1 MNISNMKNA
10 LTNLHKNL
18 SNEKSLIN
26 DISKKIGQFSEKL
39 SEHFPD
45 AITRANAIGQNF
57 QLKKLKSKLM
67 QKLEGKRKK
76 FKLALESLGWGTL
89 AGLLDSAFCG
99 EELDIWV

>member
-1 MNISNMKNA
+1 MKNA
-10 LTNLHKNL
+10 LTNLHKQM

-26 DISKKIGQFSEKL
+26 NLRERIGQFSEKL
-39 SEHFPD
+39 SEHFPQ
-45 AITRANAIGQNF
+45 AVTRANAIGQNF
-57 QLKKLKSKLM
+57 QLKKLKTRLM

-99 EELDIWV
+99 EELDVWV

>member
-1 MNISNMKNA
+1 MKNA
-10 LTNLHKNL
+10 LTNLHKQM

-26 DISKKIGQFSEKL
+26 NLRERIGQFSDKL
-39 SEHFPD
+39 SAHFPE
-45 AITRANAIGQNF
+45 AITKANVIGQNF
-57 QLKKLKSKLM
+57 QLKKLKSKFM

-99 EELDIWV
+99 EELDVWV